1 MTRKIQYF
9 GSKKTPGFI
18 YRRARCIHEQ
28 MLENW
33 RIVASNADKRPDRVK
48 IHTYTVARKN
58 AGSPG
63 TILAWGRKWALISL
77 ENPAPQ
83 K

>member
-1 MTRKIQYF
+1 
-9 GSKKTPGFI
+9 
-18 YRRARCIHEQ
+18 

-33 RIVASNADKRPDRVK
+33 RVVASNADKRPDRVK

-58 AGSPG
+58 AVSPG
-63 TILAWGRKWALISL
+63 TILTGDRKGASISL
-77 ENPAPQ
+77 ENPALL